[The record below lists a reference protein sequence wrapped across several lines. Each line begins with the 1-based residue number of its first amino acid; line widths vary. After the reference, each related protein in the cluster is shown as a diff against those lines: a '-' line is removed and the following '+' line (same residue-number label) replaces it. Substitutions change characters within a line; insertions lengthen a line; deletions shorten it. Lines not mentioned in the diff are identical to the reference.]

1 MGHTSVSIRLIQRKE
16 GYGPV
21 HVMKKAFII
30 FLLLQVIN
38 IHLCEEDDEFDVDL
52 TDLEEAEWRAAD
64 VEERSDIPEPEVYCG
79 NKRFKMCKKK
89 LWKLMRRVEDK
100 CGENVKCIA
109 RHLMKGAVG
118 KCKPCLCR
126 AVYTFG
132 KRVFGKKITIELLVE
147 LNCYD

>member
-1 MGHTSVSIRLIQRKE
+1 MGTHISVHPPYPTQGRIRTTS
-16 GYGPV
+16 
-21 HVMKKAFII
+21 VMKKAFII

-52 TDLEEAEWRAAD
+52 TDLEEAEWRAPD
-64 VEERSDIPEPEVYCG
+64 VEERSDIPRPEVYCG
-79 NKRFKMCKKK
+79 DKRFKMCKKK
-89 LWKLMRRVEDK
+89 LWKLMRRVKAK

-126 AVYTFG
+126 AVY
-132 KRVFGKKITIELLVE
+132 
-147 LNCYD
+147 

>member
-1 MGHTSVSIRLIQRKE
+1 
-16 GYGPV
+16 
-21 HVMKKAFII
+21 MKKAFII

-52 TDLEEAEWRAAD
+52 TDLEEAEWREAD
-64 VEERSDIPEPEVYCG
+64 AEDRKGGDIIRPDMYCG
-79 NKRFKMCKKK
+79 DKRFKMCKKK
-89 LWKLMRRVEDK
+89 LWKLIRMVSDK

-126 AVYTFG
+126 AVYAFG
-132 KRVFGKKITIELLVE
+132 KRVFGKKITIELLLE
-147 LNCYD
+147 LDCYQSRVYG